1 MIATTKPETEQR
13 SAWSDER
20 LVREC
25 LAGNEEAWSA
35 LIDKYKKLIY
45 SIPLKWNLSRDD
57 ANDIFQA
64 VCVDLYSEL
73 SRLREPRALPKW
85 LIQTTLHKCARLKQK
100 QSRFVD
106 DEITDDLMPSGPGA
120 DRIVEE
126 VEREQILR
134 DAISGVPARCAQMIR
149 MLFFESP
156 SRPYNQIAREL
167 GLATGSIGF
176 IRGRCLDKLRKQLEA
191 LGFAPRR
198 RLR

>member
-1 MIATTKPETEQR
+1 MIATSKPTVELK
-13 SAWSDER
+13 SASSDEH

-25 LAGNEEAWSA
+25 LAGSEEAWSA

-45 SIPLKWNLSRDD
+45 SIPVKWNLPRDD

-73 SRLREPRALPKW
+73 ARLRQPRALPKW

-106 DEITDDLMPSGPGA
+106 DEISDEHIPLAPGA

-126 VEREQILR
+126 VEQEQILR
-134 DAISGVPARCAQMIR
+134 YAVAGVPARCAQMIR
-149 MLFFESP
+149 MLFFEFP
-156 SRPYNQIAREL
+156 ARPYDEIASEL

-176 IRGRCLDKLRKQLEA
+176 IRGRCLDKLRKQLQS
-191 LGFAPRR
+191 LGFTRKRR
-198 RLR
+198 R

>member
-1 MIATTKPETEQR
+1 MIASPKTELEPQ
-13 SAWSDER
+13 SAWADER

-45 SIPLKWNLSRDD
+45 SIPVKWNLSRED

-106 DEITDDLMPSGPGA
+106 DEITDELLPQEPGA

-126 VEREQILR
+126 VEQEQILR
-134 DAISGVPARCAQMIR
+134 NAIRGVPARCAQMIR

-156 SRPYNQIAREL
+156 ARPYNEIAGEL

-176 IRGRCLDKLRKQLEA
+176 IRGRCLDKLRKQLES
-191 LGFAPRR
+191 LGFMRQRR
-198 RLR
+198 R